1 MSPRTQANYII
12 YKFVDGF
19 IPFLTPEFDAL
30 GLPLNKATTGSSKI
44 LPRWEICVGE
54 LAKGLPIAVGAMYIK
69 TFLSPAHKTAAEEIV
84 KNLMAQFKKMLR
96 EETWMDPKTRAEALK
111 KMNKM
116 GSTVGYPE
124 EFLNNDLINQFYTD
138 LKIKNNDSYLMKF
151 RTVLSFTKKILK
163 RDWRFE

>member
-44 LPRWEICVGE
+44 LPRWEICVGQ
-54 LAKGLPIAVGAMYIK
+54 LAKDLPIAVGSMYIK
-69 TFLSPAHKTAAEEIV
+69 TFLSPAHKIAAEDIM
-84 KNLMAQFKKMLR
+84 KNLMAQFKKMLT
-96 EETWMDPKTRAEALK
+96 EETWMDHKTQAEAVK

-116 GSTVGYPE
+116 GSIVGYPE
-124 EFLNNDLINQFYTD
+124 ELLDDDLIVKYHAD
-138 LKIKNNDSYLMKF
+138 LQIKKKDSYLMKYRKISNF
-151 RTVLSFTKKILK
+151 KKKVLAAGLK
-163 RDWRFE
+163 